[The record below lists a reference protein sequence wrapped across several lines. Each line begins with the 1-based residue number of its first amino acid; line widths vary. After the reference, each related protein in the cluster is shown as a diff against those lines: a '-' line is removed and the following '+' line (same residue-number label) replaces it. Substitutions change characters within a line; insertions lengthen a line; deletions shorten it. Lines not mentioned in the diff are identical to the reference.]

1 MKITIHLAC
10 NNTGLGEIMRRF
22 TFGTASSLAALLATT
37 VLALADDLRTGKA
50 AYGDWQTDAPGVT
63 RKITVNDLNAPLETP
78 VTANRSKV
86 VAKPA
91 DSVAPFLSGMEGA
104 RVIRVAPN
112 GDIFLSRSRPDG
124 KVMVIRAKPG
134 ADKPDSVETFASGLT
149 DPYGIAFYPPG
160 PDPKWVYIG
169 GTKNI
174 VRYPYGCDQI
184 LMLY

>member
-1 MKITIHLAC
+1 
-10 NNTGLGEIMRRF
+10 MRRF

-37 VLALADDLRTGKA
+37 VLALADDVRTGKA
-50 AYGDWQTDAPGVT
+50 AYGDWQTDSPGVT

-91 DSVAPFLSGMEGA
+91 DAALKTMPGFSVAPFLTGMEGA

-134 ADKPDSVETFASGLT
+134 ADRPDSVETFASGVT

-169 GTKNI
+169 ETKNI
-174 VRYPYGCDQI
+174 VRYPY
-184 LMLY
+184 